1 MTVKINDLK
10 FPYKFG
16 NKDLIP
22 AIIWQSEKGP
32 LSLFYMDEEAV
43 KKSLETGYVWRYS
56 RQHKKLM
63 MKGATSGN
71 RIKII
76 DISPDCDYDAL
87 SVQVIPEGPAC
98 HTGHDS
104 CFYKKY

>member
-1 MTVKINDLK
+1 MTVNINDLK

-22 AIIWQSEKGP
+22 AIIWNTEKGP
-32 LSLFYMDEEAV
+32 LSLFYMDEAAV

-71 RIKII
+71 RIKILE
-76 DISPDCDYDAL
+76 ISPDCDYDAL
-87 SVQVIPEGPAC
+87 SIEVIPEGPAC

-104 CFYKKY
+104 CFYKRN